1 MRILKKVLIIEL
13 LILIFDI
20 GWVLGINQGKKDNQ
34 DELTNTYIELDSE
47 KEKSYQL
54 ELENQK
60 LNTILNN
67 YAIEERKKSEQSA
80 RKMFKL

>member
-1 MRILKKVLIIEL
+1 MRILKKILIIEL

-20 GWVLGINQGKKDNQ
+20 GWILGINQGKKDNQ

-67 YAIEERKKSEQSA
+67 YTIQERKSE
-80 RKMFKL
+80 

>member
-20 GWVLGINQGKKDNQ
+20 GWILGINQGKKDNQ

-67 YAIEERKKSEQSA
+67 YTIEERKID
-80 RKMFKL
+80 

>member
-1 MRILKKVLIIEL
+1 MRILKKILIIEL

-67 YAIEERKKSEQSA
+67 YTIEERKKSE
-80 RKMFKL
+80 

>member
-1 MRILKKVLIIEL
+1 MRILKKILIIEL

-67 YAIEERKKSEQSA
+67 YTIQERKSE
-80 RKMFKL
+80 

>member
-1 MRILKKVLIIEL
+1 MKALKRILIIEL

-20 GWVLGINQGKKDNQ
+20 GWILGINQGKKDNQ

-67 YAIEERKKSEQSA
+67 YTIQERKSE
-80 RKMFKL
+80 

>member
-13 LILIFDI
+13 LILIYDI
-20 GWVLGINQGKKDNQ
+20 GWVLGINKGKKDNQ
-34 DELTNTYIELDSE
+34 NKLNKTYIEKKKK

>member
-1 MRILKKVLIIEL
+1 MKALKRILIIEL

-20 GWVLGINQGKKDNQ
+20 GWILGINQGKKDNQ

-54 ELENQK
+54 ELENK
-60 LNTILNN
+60 RLNTILDN
-67 YAIEERKKSEQSA
+67 YTIQERKSE
-80 RKMFKL
+80 

>member
-1 MRILKKVLIIEL
+1 MRILKKILIIEL

-34 DELTNTYIELDSE
+34 DELINTYIELDSE

-67 YAIEERKKSEQSA
+67 YTIEERKKSE
-80 RKMFKL
+80 

>member
-1 MRILKKVLIIEL
+1 MKILKKILIIEL

-20 GWVLGINQGKKDNQ
+20 GWILGINQGKKDNQ

-54 ELENQK
+54 QIENNR
-60 LNTILNN
+60 LTTILDN
-67 YAIEERKKSEQSA
+67 YTIEERK
-80 RKMFKL
+80 R

>member
-1 MRILKKVLIIEL
+1 MRMLKKILIIEL

-67 YAIEERKKSEQSA
+67 YTIQERKSE
-80 RKMFKL
+80 

>member
-1 MRILKKVLIIEL
+1 MRILKKILIIEL

-34 DELTNTYIELDSE
+34 DELTNTCIELDSE

-67 YAIEERKKSEQSA
+67 YTIEERKKSE
-80 RKMFKL
+80 

>member
-34 DELTNTYIELDSE
+34 DELINTYIELDSE

-67 YAIEERKKSEQSA
+67 YTIEERKGN
-80 RKMFKL
+80 

>member
-1 MRILKKVLIIEL
+1 MKILKKILTIEL
-13 LILIFDI
+13 LILVFDI

-54 ELENQK
+54 ELENK
-60 LNTILNN
+60 RLNTILDN
-67 YAIEERKKSEQSA
+67 YTIQERKSE
-80 RKMFKL
+80 

>member
-1 MRILKKVLIIEL
+1 MRILKKILIIEL

-54 ELENQK
+54 ELENK
-60 LNTILNN
+60 RLNTILDN
-67 YAIEERKKSEQSA
+67 YTIEERKNENRIIQ
-80 RKMFKL
+80 

>member
-1 MRILKKVLIIEL
+1 MRILKKILIIEL

-34 DELTNTYIELDSE
+34 DELINTYIELDSE

-54 ELENQK
+54 ELENK
-60 LNTILNN
+60 RLNTILDN
-67 YAIEERKKSEQSA
+67 YTIQERKSE
-80 RKMFKL
+80 

>member
-1 MRILKKVLIIEL
+1 MRILKKILIIEL

-54 ELENQK
+54 ELENK
-60 LNTILNN
+60 RLNTILDN
-67 YAIEERKKSEQSA
+67 YTIQERKSE
-80 RKMFKL
+80 

>member
-1 MRILKKVLIIEL
+1 MRMLKKILIIEL

-20 GWVLGINQGKKDNQ
+20 GWILGINQGKKDNQ

-67 YAIEERKKSEQSA
+67 YTIEERKID
-80 RKMFKL
+80 

>member
-1 MRILKKVLIIEL
+1 MRILKKILIIEL

-20 GWVLGINQGKKDNQ
+20 GWILGINQGKKDNQ

-54 ELENQK
+54 QLENQK

-67 YAIEERKKSEQSA
+67 YTIQERKID
-80 RKMFKL
+80 

>member
-1 MRILKKVLIIEL
+1 MRILKKILIIEL

-34 DELTNTYIELDSE
+34 DELINTYIELDSE

-67 YAIEERKKSEQSA
+67 YTIEERKGN
-80 RKMFKL
+80 